1 MTPATII
8 ITILAYFAVILTI
21 SWFTGRKSDN
31 AGFFTGNRKQP
42 WYIVAFA
49 MIGSAMSGVTFVSVP
64 GMVATS
70 GFGYMQMALGFIAGQ
85 LVIAFVLIPLF
96 YKMNLVSIYEYLEG
110 RFGIS
115 TYKSGAWFFFLS
127 KMTGASVRLYLVCL
141 SLQLMVFGPLG
152 LPFYINVIVTVLILL
167 AYTFRGGVKAVIWID
182 FLKTFCMIVSI
193 VLCTLFIS
201 KALGFT
207 FGTMC
212 KAVADSDMSR
222 IFYLDDPNNP
232 QFFFKQ
238 FFGGMFTVIA
248 MTGLDQDMMQR
259 SLTCKNFRDS
269 QKNIV
274 TSTILQTIVIFLFL
288 VLGVLLYMFSS
299 AAVSGTIPGAE
310 NAPALAEATGDRLF
324 PAVATSGLLPVVVG
338 ILFVIGLVSCSYA
351 AGGSALTALTTS
363 FTVDILGTDGKSENQ
378 VKSTREKV
386 HIGMAVCMGITIV
399 IFNLLNNTSAIDAVY
414 KLASYT
420 YGPILGLFAFGIATK
435 RKVRDRFV
443 PLAAIIAPVL
453 CLILQMNSERW
464 FGGYKFS
471 YELLIFNA
479 LFTYIGLLILSR
491 KEVSK

>member
-1 MTPATII
+1 
-8 ITILAYFAVILTI
+8 
-21 SWFTGRKSDN
+21 
-31 AGFFTGNRKQP
+31 
-42 WYIVAFA
+42 
-49 MIGSAMSGVTFVSVP
+49 
-64 GMVATS
+64 
-70 GFGYMQMALGFIAGQ
+70 
-85 LVIAFVLIPLF
+85 
-96 YKMNLVSIYEYLEG
+96 
-110 RFGIS
+110 
-115 TYKSGAWFFFLS
+115 
-127 KMTGASVRLYLVCL
+127 MTGASVRLYLVCL
-141 SLQLMVFGPLG
+141 ALQLMVFGPLG
-152 LPFYINVIVTVLILL
+152 LPFHVNVIVTVLVLL

-207 FGTMC
+207 FGSMC

-222 IFYLDDPNNP
+222 IFYFDDPNSP

-274 TSTILQTIVIFLFL
+274 TSTILQTAVIFLFL
-288 VLGVLLYMFSS
+288 VLGVLLYVFSS
-299 AAVSGTIPGAE
+299 AAIAGTVPGAE
-310 NAPALAEATGDRLF
+310 NAPALADATGDQLF
-324 PAVATSGLLPVVVG
+324 PAVATSGLLPAVVG
-338 ILFVIGLVSCSYA
+338 VLFVVGLISCSYA

-363 FTVDILGTDGKSENQ
+363 FTVDILGTGGKTEQQ

-386 HIGMAVCMGITIV
+386 HIGMAICMGITII

-479 LFTYIGLLILSR
+479 LFTFIGLLLLSK
-491 KEVSK
+491 KEA

>member
-1 MTPATII
+1 
-8 ITILAYFAVILTI
+8 
-21 SWFTGRKSDN
+21 
-31 AGFFTGNRKQP
+31 
-42 WYIVAFA
+42 
-49 MIGSAMSGVTFVSVP
+49 
-64 GMVATS
+64 
-70 GFGYMQMALGFIAGQ
+70 
-85 LVIAFVLIPLF
+85 
-96 YKMNLVSIYEYLEG
+96 
-110 RFGIS
+110 
-115 TYKSGAWFFFLS
+115 
-127 KMTGASVRLYLVCL
+127 
-141 SLQLMVFGPLG
+141 
-152 LPFYINVIVTVLILL
+152 
-167 AYTFRGGVKAVIWID
+167 
-182 FLKTFCMIVSI
+182 
-193 VLCTLFIS
+193 
-201 KALGFT
+201 
-207 FGTMC
+207 MC

-222 IFYLDDPNNP
+222 VFYFDDPNNP

-310 NAPALAEATGDRLF
+310 NAPALAEATGDQLF

-338 ILFVIGLVSCSYA
+338 ILFVTGLVSCSYA

-363 FTVDILGTDGKSENQ
+363 FTVDILGTDGNSDNQ

-386 HIGMAVCMGITIV
+386 HICMAVCMGITII

-443 PLAAIIAPVL
+443 PLAAIISPVL

-471 YELLIFNA
+471 YELLIF
-479 LFTYIGLLILSR
+479 TYIGLLILSR